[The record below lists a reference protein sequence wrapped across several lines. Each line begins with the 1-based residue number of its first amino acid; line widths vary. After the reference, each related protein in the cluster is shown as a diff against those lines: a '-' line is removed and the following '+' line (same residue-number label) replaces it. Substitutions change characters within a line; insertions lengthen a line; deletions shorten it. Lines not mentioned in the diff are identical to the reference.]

1 METVVALFP
10 SYPIFLWIT
19 GCKILFIV
27 GDQFWKTRFHHFHSD
42 KKMKKKPYESSNC
55 HTYSRKGKLY
65 PQWKKLLLTF

>member
-27 GDQFWKTRFHHFHSD
+27 GDQFWKTRFHHFHSG
-42 KKMKKKPYESSNC
+42 KKVKKKSI
-55 HTYSRKGKLY
+55 RIIKLSY
-65 PQWKKLLLTF
+65 LLKKR